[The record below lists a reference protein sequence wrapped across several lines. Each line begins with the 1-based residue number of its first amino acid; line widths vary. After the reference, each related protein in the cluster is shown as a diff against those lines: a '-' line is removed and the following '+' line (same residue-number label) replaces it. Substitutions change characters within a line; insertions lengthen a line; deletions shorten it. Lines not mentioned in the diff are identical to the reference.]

1 MCHKSVRQGC
11 VIFFGFLF
19 SNKTS
24 EKTTATTTTIKE
36 KNRKKGSN
44 KKNKNKKKKKQNKRV
59 EKSLEQ
65 SINILLPTSRDF
77 NNTAEPNKTQERNC
91 CNYNISG
98 KVRNLSE
105 IIR

>member
-44 KKNKNKKKKKQNKRV
+44 KKKQKEKKQNKRV

-65 SINILLPTSRDF
+65 SINILIPTSRDF
-77 NNTAEPNKTQERNC
+77 NNTAEPNKTQERNF

>member
-36 KNRKKGSN
+36 KNRKEGSN
-44 KKNKNKKKKKQNKRV
+44 KKKQKEKKQNKRV

-65 SINILLPTSRDF
+65 SINILPHRETLITQQNPTRHRRETVVTTTYLEKS
-77 NNTAEPNKTQERNC
+77 KICQ
-91 CNYNISG
+91 
-98 KVRNLSE
+98 K
-105 IIR
+105 

>member
-44 KKNKNKKKKKQNKRV
+44 KKNKTKRKKTKQ
-59 EKSLEQ
+59 KSGEELRTKYKY
-65 SINILLPTSRDF
+65 INTHI
-77 NNTAEPNKTQERNC
+77 ER
-91 CNYNISG
+91 
-98 KVRNLSE
+98 L
-105 IIR
+105 

>member
-1 MCHKSVRQGC
+1 MSHKSVRQGC
-11 VIFFGFLF
+11 VIFFGFPF

-44 KKNKNKKKKKQNKRV
+44 KKKKQKEKKQNKRV

-65 SINILLPTSRDF
+65 SINILIPTSRDF

>member
-44 KKNKNKKKKKQNKRV
+44 KQNKNKKNKQNKRV

-65 SINILLPTSRDF
+65 SINILIPTSRDF

>member
-36 KNRKKGSN
+36 KNRKKDQT
-44 KKNKNKKKKKQNKRV
+44 KKNKQKEKKQNKRV

-65 SINILLPTSRDF
+65 SINILIPTSRDF

-105 IIR
+105 ITR

>member
-44 KKNKNKKKKKQNKRV
+44 KKKNQKEKKQNKRV

-65 SINILLPTSRDF
+65 SINILPHRETLITQQNPTRHRRE
-77 NNTAEPNKTQERNC
+77 TVVTTTYLEK
-91 CNYNISG
+91 
-98 KVRNLSE
+98 SE
-105 IIR
+105 ICQK